1 MSGVFDFCSS
11 ERRLRE
17 RARKDVRKYEHTHT
31 MGVDDREYSRRQ
43 RRRRR
48 ASRRQNRSRDSRERS
63 FFEASAGV
71 LSSLFGFFFFFGF
84 FFANASLDSSRK
96 TLLTNPIKVLGYLP
110 DWRIANETTSES
122 IVNALC
128 ARTDAIILFSI
139 EVDENGALDKLDRLP
154 SELNLERLKSAK
166 KRFECEIHV
175 TIGGSSRTNG
185 FAKATSTKAMR
196 NEFVKSVSSF
206 LYETYDDI
214 FDGVDLNWSYPN
226 DETEWRNL
234 GKFAKALKKDF
245 REHDRTKK
253 ISIAYYPNEN
263 QEQILEMLE
272 CSEFADGLHAMAY
285 DLDDRD
291 GHANLKFAT
300 QTLNY
305 AQDSFTGG
313 KIMRLGVPFYG
324 RSIPEDASTAPEWR
338 PYGDV
343 LRDNEYELK
352 DETNVA
358 KSKDGVE
365 VWFNGKDLIRKKV
378 EICRLFEDV
387 CEGIFV
393 WELGQDVSMSD
404 IEDDEEEEGNSKKID
419 FRTRREKSLLAA
431 LTRAAWGDEKYD
443 EMLAKEMQFYEEDEK
458 KKRKNAGKEEEK
470 KDEL

>member
-1 MSGVFDFCSS
+1 MR
-11 ERRLRE
+11 EKRRQ
-17 RARKDVRKYEHTHT
+17 KYEHT
-31 MGVDDREYSRRQ
+31 MGVDDREYHQQ
-43 RRRRR
+43 RLRLRGRH
-48 ASRRQNRSRDSRERS
+48 RSRYSLFERR
-63 FFEASAGV
+63 FFEASSV
-71 LSSLFGFFFFFGF
+71 LSSLFVFFFFV
-84 FFANASLDSSRK
+84 FANASLDSSRK
-96 TLLTNPIKVLGYLP
+96 TLTNPIKVLGYLP

-128 ARTDAIILFSI
+128 ARTDAILLFSI
-139 EVDENGALDKLDRLP
+139 EVDENGQLEKLDRLP
-154 SELNLERLKSAK
+154 SALNLERLKNAK

-206 LYETYDDI
+206 LYEQYEDI
-214 FDGVDLNWSYPN
+214 FDGIDLNWSYPN

-378 EICRLFEDV
+378 EMCRLFEDV

-404 IEDDEEEEGNSKKID
+404 IEDDEEEEGNIKKID

-458 KKRKNAGKEEEK
+458 KRKKNAEKEEEK

>member
-1 MSGVFDFCSS
+1 
-11 ERRLRE
+11 
-17 RARKDVRKYEHTHT
+17 
-31 MGVDDREYSRRQ
+31 MGMDDHREYRHRQ
-43 RRRRR
+43 RRSASRSRSRRR
-48 ASRRQNRSRDSRERS
+48 HRSRRCSREERR
-63 FFEASAGV
+63 FFEAASV
-71 LSSLFGFFFFFGF
+71 VRSSLFFFFVFVFV
-84 FFANASLDSSRK
+84 ANAASLVPSR
-96 TLLTNPIKVLGYLP
+96 TTTNAIKVLGYLP

-128 ARTDAIILFSI
+128 ARTDAILLFSI

-154 SELNLERLKSAK
+154 SALNLERLKNAK

-185 FAKATSTKAMR
+185 FAKATSTKATR
-196 NEFVKSVSSF
+196 NEFVKSVFSF
-206 LYETYDDI
+206 LYEQYEDI
-214 FDGVDLNWSYPN
+214 FDGIDLNWSYPN

-378 EICRLFEDV
+378 EMCRLFEDV

-404 IEDDEEEEGNSKKID
+404 IEDDEEEGSSQID

-458 KKRKNAGKEEEK
+458 KRRKNAEKEEEK

>member
-1 MSGVFDFCSS
+1 MSVLRFCA
-11 ERRLRE
+11 
-17 RARKDVRKYEHTHT
+17 RATVERKDVRSTNTMITVDEYE
-31 MGVDDREYSRRQ
+31 YYRQ
-43 RRRRR
+43 RRRRLSGR
-48 ASRRQNRSRDSRERS
+48 HRDRSRERR
-63 FFEASAGV
+63 FLLEVPV
-71 LSSLFGFFFFFGF
+71 LSSLFFFLFV
-84 FFANASLDSSRK
+84 FANASLDASPE
-96 TLLTNPIKVLGYLP
+96 TNPIKVLGYLP
-110 DWRIANETTSES
+110 EWRIANETTSDA
-122 IVNALC
+122 ILNALC

-139 EVDENGALDKLDRLP
+139 EVDAFGRLDKLDRLP
-154 SELNLERLKSAK
+154 SALNLERLKSAK
-166 KRFECEIHV
+166 KRFKCEAHV

-185 FAKATSTKAMR
+185 FAKATSTKEMR

-206 LYETYDDI
+206 LYESYDDI

-300 QTLNY
+300 RTLNY

-324 RSIPEDASTAPEWR
+324 RSIPEDATTAPEWR

-378 EICRLFEDV
+378 EMCRLFEDV

-404 IEDDEEEEGNSKKID
+404 NEDDEEKEGNSTID

-458 KKRKNAGKEEEK
+458 KKRKNAEEEEEK

>member
-1 MSGVFDFCSS
+1 MVEYDR
-11 ERRLRE
+11 EHHHQQRRLCLR
-17 RARKDVRKYEHTHT
+17 
-31 MGVDDREYSRRQ
+31 GS
-43 RRRRR
+43 
-48 ASRRQNRSRDSRERS
+48 NRSRHSLFEKRS
-63 FFEASAGV
+63 FFELSSV
-71 LSSLFGFFFFFGF
+71 LSSLFFFVVFGV
-84 FFANASLDSSRK
+84 FANNAFANDSSPRK
-96 TLLTNPIKVLGYLP
+96 KNPIKVLGYLP

-122 IVNALC
+122 IVHALC
-128 ARTDAIILFSI
+128 ARTDAIVLFSI
-139 EVDENGALDKLDRLP
+139 EVDENGRLEKLDRLP
-154 SELNLERLKSAK
+154 SALNLERLKNAK

-175 TIGGSSRTNG
+175 AIGGSSRTNG

-196 NEFVKSVSSF
+196 KEFVKSVSSF
-206 LYETYDDI
+206 LYEQYEDI

-245 REHDRTKK
+245 REHDMTKK

-378 EICRLFEDV
+378 EMCRLFEDV

-404 IEDDEEEEGNSKKID
+404 IEDDEEEGSSQID

-431 LTRAAWGDEKYD
+431 LTRAAWGDKKYD
-443 EMLAKEMQFYEEDEK
+443 EMLAKEMQFFEEDQK
-458 KKRKNAGKEEEK
+458 KKRKNAEKEEEK

>member
-1 MSGVFDFCSS
+1 
-11 ERRLRE
+11 
-17 RARKDVRKYEHTHT
+17 
-31 MGVDDREYSRRQ
+31 MGMDDHREYRHRQ
-43 RRRRR
+43 RRSASRSRSRRR
-48 ASRRQNRSRDSRERS
+48 HRSRRCSREERR
-63 FFEASAGV
+63 FFEAASV
-71 LSSLFGFFFFFGF
+71 VRSSLFFFFVFVFV
-84 FFANASLDSSRK
+84 ANAASLVPSR
-96 TLLTNPIKVLGYLP
+96 TTTNAIKVLGYLP

-128 ARTDAIILFSI
+128 ARTDAILLFSI

-154 SELNLERLKSAK
+154 SALNLERLKSAK

-185 FAKATSTKAMR
+185 FAKATSTKATR

-206 LYETYDDI
+206 LYEQYEDI
-214 FDGVDLNWSYPN
+214 FDGIDLNWSYPN

-378 EICRLFEDV
+378 EMCRLFEDV

-404 IEDDEEEEGNSKKID
+404 IEDDEEEGSSQID

-458 KKRKNAGKEEEK
+458 KRRKNAEKEEEK

>member
-1 MSGVFDFCSS
+1 MSGVFDFCSKS
-11 ERRLRE
+11 ERRLR
-17 RARKDVRKYEHTHT
+17 AREKRRQEVRTHT
-31 MGVDDREYSRRQ
+31 AMGVDDREYSRRQ
-43 RRRRR
+43 RRRRKR

-71 LSSLFGFFFFFGF
+71 LSSLFGFVFFFGF

-96 TLLTNPIKVLGYLP
+96 TLGTNPIKVLGYLP

-404 IEDDEEEEGNSKKID
+404 IEDDEEEGSSQID

-431 LTRAAWGDEKYD
+431 LTRTAWGDEKYD

>member
-1 MSGVFDFCSS
+1 MSGSSLCS
-11 ERRLRE
+11 RVVRRE
-17 RARKDVRKYEHTHT
+17 REKTSQKYEHT
-31 MGVDDREYSRRQ
+31 MVEYDREHHHQQ
-43 RRRRR
+43 RRLCLRG
-48 ASRRQNRSRDSRERS
+48 SNRSRHSLFEKRS
-63 FFEASAGV
+63 FFELSSV
-71 LSSLFGFFFFFGF
+71 LSSLFFFVVFGV
-84 FFANASLDSSRK
+84 FANNAFANDSSPRK
-96 TLLTNPIKVLGYLP
+96 KNPIKVLGYLP

-122 IVNALC
+122 IVHALC
-128 ARTDAIILFSI
+128 ARTDAIVLFSI
-139 EVDENGALDKLDRLP
+139 EVDENGRLEKLDRLP
-154 SELNLERLKSAK
+154 SALNLERLKNAK

-175 TIGGSSRTNG
+175 AIGGSSRTNG

-196 NEFVKSVSSF
+196 KEFVKSVSSF
-206 LYETYDDI
+206 LYEQYEDI
-214 FDGVDLNWSYPN
+214 FDGIDLNWSYPN

-245 REHDRTKK
+245 REHDMTKK

-378 EICRLFEDV
+378 EMCRLFEDV

-404 IEDDEEEEGNSKKID
+404 IEDDEEEGSSQID

-458 KKRKNAGKEEEK
+458 KKRKNAEKEEEK

>member
-1 MSGVFDFCSS
+1 MSGSSLCS
-11 ERRLRE
+11 RVVRRE
-17 RARKDVRKYEHTHT
+17 REKTSQKYEHT
-31 MGVDDREYSRRQ
+31 MVEYDREHHHQQ
-43 RRRRR
+43 RRLCLRG
-48 ASRRQNRSRDSRERS
+48 SNRSRHSLFEKRS
-63 FFEASAGV
+63 FFELSSV
-71 LSSLFGFFFFFGF
+71 LSSLFFFVVFGV
-84 FFANASLDSSRK
+84 FANNAFANDSSPRK
-96 TLLTNPIKVLGYLP
+96 KNPIKVLGYLP

-122 IVNALC
+122 IVHALC
-128 ARTDAIILFSI
+128 ARTDAIVLFSI
-139 EVDENGALDKLDRLP
+139 EVDENGRLEKLDRLP
-154 SELNLERLKSAK
+154 SALNLERLKNAK

-175 TIGGSSRTNG
+175 AIGGSSRTNG

-196 NEFVKSVSSF
+196 KEFVKSVSSF
-206 LYETYDDI
+206 LYEQYEDI
-214 FDGVDLNWSYPN
+214 FDGIDLNWSYPN

-378 EICRLFEDV
+378 EMCRLFEDV

-404 IEDDEEEEGNSKKID
+404 IEDDEEEGSSQID

-458 KKRKNAGKEEEK
+458 KKRKNAEKEEEK

>member
-1 MSGVFDFCSS
+1 V
-11 ERRLRE
+11 
-17 RARKDVRKYEHTHT
+17 
-31 MGVDDREYSRRQ
+31 
-43 RRRRR
+43 
-48 ASRRQNRSRDSRERS
+48 
-63 FFEASAGV
+63 
-71 LSSLFGFFFFFGF
+71 
-84 FFANASLDSSRK
+84 
-96 TLLTNPIKVLGYLP
+96 
-110 DWRIANETTSES
+110 
-122 IVNALC
+122 
-128 ARTDAIILFSI
+128 LFSI
-139 EVDENGALDKLDRLP
+139 EVDEFGRLEKLDRLP
-154 SELNLERLKSAK
+154 SALNLERLKNAK

-175 TIGGSSRTNG
+175 AIGGSSRTNG

-196 NEFVKSVSSF
+196 KEFVKSVSSF
-206 LYETYDDI
+206 LYEQYEDI
-214 FDGVDLNWSYPN
+214 FDGIDLNWSYPN

-352 DETNVA
+352 DDTNVA

-378 EICRLFEDV
+378 EMCRLFEDV

-458 KKRKNAGKEEEK
+458 KRKKNAEKEEEK

>member
-1 MSGVFDFCSS
+1 MITVD
-11 ERRLRE
+11 E
-17 RARKDVRKYEHTHT
+17 YE
-31 MGVDDREYSRRQ
+31 YYRQ
-43 RRRRR
+43 RRRRLSGR
-48 ASRRQNRSRDSRERS
+48 HRDRSRERR
-63 FFEASAGV
+63 FLLEVPV
-71 LSSLFGFFFFFGF
+71 LSSLFFFLFV
-84 FFANASLDSSRK
+84 FANASLDASPE
-96 TLLTNPIKVLGYLP
+96 TNPIKVLGYLP
-110 DWRIANETTSES
+110 EWRIANETTSDA
-122 IVNALC
+122 ILNALC

-139 EVDENGALDKLDRLP
+139 EVDAFGRLDKLDRLP
-154 SELNLERLKSAK
+154 SALNLERLKSAK
-166 KRFECEIHV
+166 KRFKCEAHV

-185 FAKATSTKAMR
+185 FAKATSTKEMR
-196 NEFVKSVSSF
+196 NEFVKSASSF
-206 LYETYDDI
+206 LYESYDDI

-300 QTLNY
+300 RTLNY

-324 RSIPEDASTAPEWR
+324 RSIPEDATTAPEWR

-378 EICRLFEDV
+378 EMCRLFEDV

-404 IEDDEEEEGNSKKID
+404 NEDDEEKEGNSTID

-458 KKRKNAGKEEEK
+458 KKRKNAEEEEEK
-470 KDEL
+470 KNEL

>member
-1 MSGVFDFCSS
+1 MLQKRETV
-11 ERRLRE
+11 E
-17 RARKDVRKYEHTHT
+17 RARKDVRKYEHTPRWGWMIASILVGKGGGGSARVGGKIEVVT
-31 MGVDDREYSRRQ
+31 LEREAFLKRPP
-43 RRRRR
+43 
-48 ASRRQNRSRDSRERS
+48 
-63 FFEASAGV
+63 G
-71 LSSLFGFFFFFGF
+71 SSLLFCILLFV
-84 FFANASLDSSRK
+84 FANASLDSSRK
-96 TLLTNPIKVLGYLP
+96 TLTNPIKVLGYLP

-226 DETEWRNL
+226 DETGVAGNL

-305 AQDSFTGG
+305 APGFVHGG
-313 KIMRLGVPFYG
+313 
-324 RSIPEDASTAPEWR
+324 EDYAAR
-338 PYGDV
+338 CAV
-343 LRDNEYELK
+343 LRQVDTGRCI
-352 DETNVA
+352 DGSGVA
-358 KSKDGVE
+358 A
-365 VWFNGKDLIRKKV
+365 VWG
-378 EICRLFEDV
+378 
-387 CEGIFV
+387 
-393 WELGQDVSMSD
+393 
-404 IEDDEEEEGNSKKID
+404 
-419 FRTRREKSLLAA
+419 
-431 LTRAAWGDEKYD
+431 RAA
-443 EMLAKEMQFYEEDEK
+443 
-458 KKRKNAGKEEEK
+458 R
-470 KDEL
+470 

>member
-1 MSGVFDFCSS
+1 MR
-11 ERRLRE
+11 EKRRQ
-17 RARKDVRKYEHTHT
+17 KYEHT
-31 MGVDDREYSRRQ
+31 MGVDDREYHQQ
-43 RRRRR
+43 RLRLRGRH
-48 ASRRQNRSRDSRERS
+48 RSRYSLFERR
-63 FFEASAGV
+63 FFEASSV
-71 LSSLFGFFFFFGF
+71 LSSLFVFFFFV
-84 FFANASLDSSRK
+84 FANASLDSSRK
-96 TLLTNPIKVLGYLP
+96 TLTNPIKVLGYLP

-128 ARTDAIILFSI
+128 ARTDAILLFSI
-139 EVDENGALDKLDRLP
+139 EVDENGQLEKLDRLP
-154 SELNLERLKSAK
+154 SALNLERLKNAK

-206 LYETYDDI
+206 LYEQYEDI
-214 FDGVDLNWSYPN
+214 FDGIDLNWSYPN

-378 EICRLFEDV
+378 EMCRLFEDV

-458 KKRKNAGKEEEK
+458 KRKKNAEKEEEK

>member
-1 MSGVFDFCSS
+1 MSVSS
-11 ERRLRE
+11 FAPESVE
-17 RARKDVRKYEHTHT
+17 RKDIRSENT
-31 MGVDDREYSRRQ
+31 MGVEYYYEHHHQQ
-43 RRRRR
+43 RRRVMRH
-48 ASRRQNRSRDSRERS
+48 QNRSREGS
-63 FFEASAGV
+63 FFEVSV
-71 LSSLFGFFFFFGF
+71 LSSLFLFFFFV
-84 FFANASLDSSRK
+84 FANASNDSSP
-96 TLLTNPIKVLGYLP
+96 NPIKVLGYLP

-122 IVNALC
+122 IINALC

-154 SELNLERLKSAK
+154 SALNLERLKSAK

-175 TIGGSSRTNG
+175 TVGGSSRTNG
-185 FAKATSTKAMR
+185 FAKATSTKDAR

-206 LYETYDDI
+206 LYEQYEDI

-300 QTLNY
+300 RTLNY

-324 RSIPEDASTAPEWR
+324 RSIPEDATTAPEWR

-378 EICRLFEDV
+378 EMCRLFEDV

-404 IEDDEEEEGNSKKID
+404 NEDDEEKEGNSTID

-431 LTRAAWGDEKYD
+431 LTRAAWGDKKYD
-443 EMLAKEMQFYEEDEK
+443 EMLAKEMQFFEEDQK
-458 KKRKNAGKEEEK
+458 KKRKNAKKEEEK

>member
-1 MSGVFDFCSS
+1 
-11 ERRLRE
+11 
-17 RARKDVRKYEHTHT
+17 
-31 MGVDDREYSRRQ
+31 MGVDDHREHHHQQ
-43 RRRRR
+43 RRRLCVRGRSNRR
-48 ASRRQNRSRDSRERS
+48 S
-63 FFEASAGV
+63 V
-71 LSSLFGFFFFFGF
+71 LSSLFFFVVFVVFAHNA
-84 FFANASLDSSRK
+84 FANGDSSPTK
-96 TLLTNPIKVLGYLP
+96 KKNPIKVLGYLP

-128 ARTDAIILFSI
+128 ARTDAIVLFSI
-139 EVDENGALDKLDRLP
+139 EVDEFGRLEKLDRLP
-154 SELNLERLKSAK
+154 SALNLERLKNAK

-206 LYETYDDI
+206 LYEQYEDI

-313 KIMRLGVPFYG
+313 
-324 RSIPEDASTAPEWR
+324 EDYAAR
-338 PYGDV
+338 CAV
-343 LRDNEYELK
+343 LRQVDTGRCIDGSGVAA

-378 EICRLFEDV
+378 EMCRLFEDV

-458 KKRKNAGKEEEK
+458 KRKKNAEKEEEK

>member
-1 MSGVFDFCSS
+1 
-11 ERRLRE
+11 
-17 RARKDVRKYEHTHT
+17 
-31 MGVDDREYSRRQ
+31 MGVDDHREHHHQQ
-43 RRRRR
+43 RRRLCVRGRSTRR
-48 ASRRQNRSRDSRERS
+48 S
-63 FFEASAGV
+63 V
-71 LSSLFGFFFFFGF
+71 LSSLFFFVVFVVFAHNA
-84 FFANASLDSSRK
+84 FANGDSSPTK
-96 TLLTNPIKVLGYLP
+96 KKNPIKVLGYLP

-122 IVNALC
+122 IVHALC
-128 ARTDAIILFSI
+128 ARTDAIVLFSI
-139 EVDENGALDKLDRLP
+139 EVDEFGRLEKLDRLP
-154 SELNLERLKSAK
+154 SALNLERLKNAK

-206 LYETYDDI
+206 LYEQYEDI

-378 EICRLFEDV
+378 EMCRLFEDV

-404 IEDDEEEEGNSKKID
+404 IEDNEEEEGNSKKID

-458 KKRKNAGKEEEK
+458 KRKKNAEKEEEK

>member
-1 MSGVFDFCSS
+1 MSVLRFCA
-11 ERRLRE
+11 
-17 RARKDVRKYEHTHT
+17 RATVERKDVRSTNTMITVDEYE
-31 MGVDDREYSRRQ
+31 YYRQ
-43 RRRRR
+43 RRRRLSGR
-48 ASRRQNRSRDSRERS
+48 HRDRSRERR
-63 FFEASAGV
+63 FLLEVPV
-71 LSSLFGFFFFFGF
+71 LSSLFFFLFV
-84 FFANASLDSSRK
+84 FANASLDASPE
-96 TLLTNPIKVLGYLP
+96 TNPIKVLGYLP
-110 DWRIANETTSES
+110 EWRIANETTSDA
-122 IVNALC
+122 ILNALC

-139 EVDENGALDKLDRLP
+139 EVDAFGRLDKLDRLP
-154 SELNLERLKSAK
+154 SALNLERLKSAK
-166 KRFECEIHV
+166 KRFKCEAHV

-185 FAKATSTKAMR
+185 FAKATSTKEMR

-206 LYETYDDI
+206 LYESYDDI

-300 QTLNY
+300 RTLNY

-324 RSIPEDASTAPEWR
+324 RSIPEDATTAPEWR

-378 EICRLFEDV
+378 EMCRLFEDV

-404 IEDDEEEEGNSKKID
+404 NEDDEEKEGNSTID

-458 KKRKNAGKEEEK
+458 KKRKNAEEEEEK
-470 KDEL
+470 KNEL

>member
-1 MSGVFDFCSS
+1 MI
-11 ERRLRE
+11 
-17 RARKDVRKYEHTHT
+17 T
-31 MGVDDREYSRRQ
+31 VDDYEYYHQ
-43 RRRRR
+43 RRRRLSGR
-48 ASRRQNRSRDSRERS
+48 HRNRSRERS
-63 FFEASAGV
+63 FLLEVSV
-71 LSSLFGFFFFFGF
+71 LSSLFFFFFV
-84 FFANASLDSSRK
+84 FANASLDSSPE
-96 TLLTNPIKVLGYLP
+96 TNPIKVLGYLP
-110 DWRIANETTSES
+110 DWRIANETTSDA
-122 IVNALC
+122 ILNALC

-139 EVDENGALDKLDRLP
+139 EVDAFGRLDKLDRLP
-154 SELNLERLKSAK
+154 SALNLERLKSAK
-166 KRFECEIHV
+166 KRFKCEIHV

-185 FAKATSTKAMR
+185 FAKATSTKEMR

-206 LYETYDDI
+206 LYESYDDI

-300 QTLNY
+300 RTLNY

-324 RSIPEDASTAPEWR
+324 RSIPEDATTAPEWR

-378 EICRLFEDV
+378 EMCRLFEDV
-387 CEGIFV
+387 CQGIFV

-404 IEDDEEEEGNSKKID
+404 IEDDEEKEGNSTID

-458 KKRKNAGKEEEK
+458 KKRKNAEEEEEK

>member
-1 MSGVFDFCSS
+1 MCSSVCSGVVTREREKTSQKD
-11 ERRLRE
+11 ERRDDGGGVSIISKGGFVYAGGALE
-17 RARKDVRKYEHTHT
+17 EVVTLSSRKDAFLKRLLSFLLSFSSSSLSSLHTT
-31 MGVDDREYSRRQ
+31 RSRTEILP

-48 ASRRQNRSRDSRERS
+48 IQSKFSGTSQTGESRTKQPPKASYTR
-63 FFEASAGV
+63 
-71 LSSLFGFFFFFGF
+71 
-84 FFANASLDSSRK
+84 
-96 TLLTNPIKVLGYLP
+96 
-110 DWRIANETTSES
+110 
-122 IVNALC
+122 C
-128 ARTDAIILFSI
+128 ARGQMRFVLFSI
-139 EVDENGALDKLDRLP
+139 EVDENGRLEKLDRLP
-154 SELNLERLKSAK
+154 SALNLERLKNAK

-175 TIGGSSRTNG
+175 AIGGSSRTNG

-196 NEFVKSVSSF
+196 KEFVKSVSSF
-206 LYETYDDI
+206 LYEQYEDI
-214 FDGVDLNWSYPN
+214 FDGIDLNWSYPN

-378 EICRLFEDV
+378 EMCRLFEDV

-458 KKRKNAGKEEEK
+458 KRKKNAEKEEEK

>member
-1 MSGVFDFCSS
+1 MSGSSVCSGVVT
-11 ERRLRE
+11 RE
-17 RARKDVRKYEHTHT
+17 REKTSQKDERAT
-31 MGVDDREYSRRQ
+31 MGVDDHQQ
-43 RRRRR
+43 RRLCVRGRSTR
-48 ASRRQNRSRDSRERS
+48 RSRYSLFEKRS
-63 FFEASAGV
+63 FFEASSKV
-71 LSSLFGFFFFFGF
+71 LSSLFFFVVFVVFAHNA
-84 FFANASLDSSRK
+84 FANGDSSPTK
-96 TLLTNPIKVLGYLP
+96 KKNPIKVLGYLP

-128 ARTDAIILFSI
+128 ARTDAIVLFSI
-139 EVDENGALDKLDRLP
+139 EVDEFGRLEKLDRLP
-154 SELNLERLKSAK
+154 SALNLERLKNAK

-196 NEFVKSVSSF
+196 KEFVKSVSSF
-206 LYETYDDI
+206 LYEQHEDI
-214 FDGVDLNWSYPN
+214 FDGIDLNWSYPN

-352 DETNVA
+352 DETNV
-358 KSKDGVE
+358 
-365 VWFNGKDLIRKKV
+365 
-378 EICRLFEDV
+378 
-387 CEGIFV
+387 
-393 WELGQDVSMSD
+393 VSS
-404 IEDDEEEEGNSKKID
+404 
-419 FRTRREKSLLAA
+419 SLQI
-431 LTRAAWGDEKYD
+431 Y
-443 EMLAKEMQFYEEDEK
+443 
-458 KKRKNAGKEEEK
+458 
-470 KDEL
+470 

>member
-1 MSGVFDFCSS
+1 MSVLRFCA
-11 ERRLRE
+11 
-17 RARKDVRKYEHTHT
+17 RATVERKDVRSTNTMITVDEYE
-31 MGVDDREYSRRQ
+31 YYRQ
-43 RRRRR
+43 RRRRLSGR
-48 ASRRQNRSRDSRERS
+48 HRGRSRERR
-63 FFEASAGV
+63 FLLEVPV
-71 LSSLFGFFFFFGF
+71 LSSLFFFLFV
-84 FFANASLDSSRK
+84 FANASLDASPE
-96 TLLTNPIKVLGYLP
+96 TNPIKVLGYLP
-110 DWRIANETTSES
+110 EWRIANETTSDA
-122 IVNALC
+122 ILNALC

-139 EVDENGALDKLDRLP
+139 EVDAFGRLDKLDRLP
-154 SELNLERLKSAK
+154 SALNLERLKSAK
-166 KRFECEIHV
+166 KRFKCEAHV

-185 FAKATSTKAMR
+185 FAKATSTKEMR

-206 LYETYDDI
+206 LYESYDDI

-300 QTLNY
+300 RTLNY

-324 RSIPEDASTAPEWR
+324 RSIPEDATTAPEWR

-378 EICRLFEDV
+378 EMCRLFEDV

-404 IEDDEEEEGNSKKID
+404 NEDDEEKEGNSTID

-458 KKRKNAGKEEEK
+458 KKRKNAEEEEEK
-470 KDEL
+470 KNEL

>member
-1 MSGVFDFCSS
+1 MSGSSVCSGVV
-11 ERRLRE
+11 RRE
-17 RARKDVRKYEHTHT
+17 REKTSQKDEHAT
-31 MGVDDREYSRRQ
+31 MGVDDHREHHHQQ
-43 RRRRR
+43 RRLCVRGRSNRRR
-48 ASRRQNRSRDSRERS
+48 
-63 FFEASAGV
+63 V
-71 LSSLFGFFFFFGF
+71 LSSLFFFVVFVVFAHNA
-84 FFANASLDSSRK
+84 FANGDSSPTK
-96 TLLTNPIKVLGYLP
+96 KKNPIKVLGYLP

-122 IVNALC
+122 IISALC
-128 ARTDAIILFSI
+128 ARTDAIVLFSI
-139 EVDENGALDKLDRLP
+139 EVDENGRLEKLDRLP
-154 SELNLERLKSAK
+154 SALNLERLKSAK

-196 NEFVKSVSSF
+196 KEFVKSVSSF
-206 LYETYDDI
+206 LYEQYEDI
-214 FDGVDLNWSYPN
+214 FDGIDLNWSYPN

-378 EICRLFEDV
+378 EMCRLFEDV

-458 KKRKNAGKEEEK
+458 KKRKNAEKEEEK

>member
-1 MSGVFDFCSS
+1 MRASSVCSGVV
-11 ERRLRE
+11 RRE
-17 RARKDVRKYEHTHT
+17 REKTSQKDEHAT
-31 MGVDDREYSRRQ
+31 MGVDDHREHHHQQ
-43 RRRRR
+43 RRLCVRGRSNRRR
-48 ASRRQNRSRDSRERS
+48 
-63 FFEASAGV
+63 V
-71 LSSLFGFFFFFGF
+71 LSSLFFFVVFVVFAHNA
-84 FFANASLDSSRK
+84 FANGDSSPTK
-96 TLLTNPIKVLGYLP
+96 KKNPIKVLGYLP

-122 IVNALC
+122 IISALC
-128 ARTDAIILFSI
+128 ARTDAIVLFSI
-139 EVDENGALDKLDRLP
+139 EVDEFGRLEKLDRLP
-154 SELNLERLKSAK
+154 SALNLERLKNAK

-175 TIGGSSRTNG
+175 AIGGSSRTNG

-196 NEFVKSVSSF
+196 KEFVKSVSSF
-206 LYETYDDI
+206 LYEQYEDI
-214 FDGVDLNWSYPN
+214 FDGIDLNWSYPN

-378 EICRLFEDV
+378 EMCRLFEDV

-404 IEDDEEEEGNSKKID
+404 IEDDEEEGSSQID

-458 KKRKNAGKEEEK
+458 KRKKNAEKEEEK

>member
-1 MSGVFDFCSS
+1 MR
-11 ERRLRE
+11 EKRRQ
-17 RARKDVRKYEHTHT
+17 KYEHT
-31 MGVDDREYSRRQ
+31 MGVDDREHHQQ
-43 RRRRR
+43 RRRLRGR
-48 ASRRQNRSRDSRERS
+48 HRSRYSLFERR
-63 FFEASAGV
+63 FFEASSV
-71 LSSLFGFFFFFGF
+71 LSSLFVFFFFV
-84 FFANASLDSSRK
+84 FANASLDSSRK
-96 TLLTNPIKVLGYLP
+96 TLTNPIKVLGYLP

-128 ARTDAIILFSI
+128 ARTDAILLFSI
-139 EVDENGALDKLDRLP
+139 EVDENGQLEKLDRLP
-154 SELNLERLKSAK
+154 SELNLERLKNAK

-196 NEFVKSVSSF
+196 KEFVKSVSSF
-206 LYETYDDI
+206 LYEQYEDI
-214 FDGVDLNWSYPN
+214 FDGIDLNWSYPN

-378 EICRLFEDV
+378 EMCRLFEDV

-458 KKRKNAGKEEEK
+458 KRKKNAEKEEEK

>member
-1 MSGVFDFCSS
+1 MSGS
-11 ERRLRE
+11 
-17 RARKDVRKYEHTHT
+17 RA
-31 MGVDDREYSRRQ
+31 
-43 RRRRR
+43 
-48 ASRRQNRSRDSRERS
+48 
-63 FFEASAGV
+63 
-71 LSSLFGFFFFFGF
+71 
-84 FFANASLDSSRK
+84 FFAHNAFANGDSSPTK
-96 TLLTNPIKVLGYLP
+96 KKNPIKVLGYLP

-122 IVNALC
+122 IVSALC
-128 ARTDAIILFSI
+128 ARTDAILLFSI
-139 EVDENGALDKLDRLP
+139 EVDENGQLEKLDRLP
-154 SELNLERLKSAK
+154 SALNLERLKNAK

-175 TIGGSSRTNG
+175 AIGGSSRTNG

-196 NEFVKSVSSF
+196 KEFVKSVSSF
-206 LYETYDDI
+206 LYEQHEDI
-214 FDGVDLNWSYPN
+214 FDGIDLNWSYPN

-305 AQDSFTGG
+305 AQDS
-313 KIMRLGVPFYG
+313 
-324 RSIPEDASTAPEWR
+324 SIPEDASTAPEWR

-378 EICRLFEDV
+378 EMCRLFEDV

-458 KKRKNAGKEEEK
+458 KRKKNAEKEEEK

>member
-1 MSGVFDFCSS
+1 MSGSSLCS
-11 ERRLRE
+11 RVVRRE
-17 RARKDVRKYEHTHT
+17 REKTSQKYEHT
-31 MGVDDREYSRRQ
+31 MVEYDREHHHQQ
-43 RRRRR
+43 RRLCLRG
-48 ASRRQNRSRDSRERS
+48 SNRSRHSLFEKRS
-63 FFEASAGV
+63 FFELSSV
-71 LSSLFGFFFFFGF
+71 LSSLFFFVVFGV
-84 FFANASLDSSRK
+84 FANNAFANDSSPRK
-96 TLLTNPIKVLGYLP
+96 KNPIKVLGYLP

-122 IVNALC
+122 IVHALC
-128 ARTDAIILFSI
+128 ARTDAIVLFSI
-139 EVDENGALDKLDRLP
+139 EVDENGRLEKLDRLP
-154 SELNLERLKSAK
+154 SALNLERLKNAK

-175 TIGGSSRTNG
+175 AIGGSSRTNG

-196 NEFVKSVSSF
+196 KEFVKSVSSF
-206 LYETYDDI
+206 LYEQYEDI
-214 FDGVDLNWSYPN
+214 FDGIDLNWSYPN

-378 EICRLFEDV
+378 EMCRLFEDV

-404 IEDDEEEEGNSKKID
+404 IEDDEEEGSSQID

-458 KKRKNAGKEEEK
+458 KRKKNAEKEEEK

>member
-1 MSGVFDFCSS
+1 MVYT
-11 ERRLRE
+11 R
-17 RARKDVRKYEHTHT
+17 
-31 MGVDDREYSRRQ
+31 
-43 RRRRR
+43 
-48 ASRRQNRSRDSRERS
+48 
-63 FFEASAGV
+63 
-71 LSSLFGFFFFFGF
+71 
-84 FFANASLDSSRK
+84 
-96 TLLTNPIKVLGYLP
+96 
-110 DWRIANETTSES
+110 WR
-122 IVNALC
+122 
-128 ARTDAIILFSI
+128 
-139 EVDENGALDKLDRLP
+139 
-154 SELNLERLKSAK
+154 
-166 KRFECEIHV
+166 
-175 TIGGSSRTNG
+175 TI
-185 FAKATSTKAMR
+185 
-196 NEFVKSVSSF
+196 
-206 LYETYDDI
+206 
-214 FDGVDLNWSYPN
+214 W
-226 DETEWRNL
+226 
-234 GKFAKALKKDF
+234 
-245 REHDRTKK
+245 
-253 ISIAYYPNEN
+253 
-263 QEQILEMLE
+263 
-272 CSEFADGLHAMAY
+272 
-285 DLDDRD
+285 DDRD

-378 EICRLFEDV
+378 EMCRLFEDV

-458 KKRKNAGKEEEK
+458 KKRRRMRKRRRRRRMSFNFLYKIFIRYEYSFTWCATTASNASTTPLSRIVKS
-470 KDEL
+470 L

>member
-1 MSGVFDFCSS
+1 
-11 ERRLRE
+11 
-17 RARKDVRKYEHTHT
+17 
-31 MGVDDREYSRRQ
+31 MGVDDHREHHHQQ
-43 RRRRR
+43 RRRLCVRGRSNRR
-48 ASRRQNRSRDSRERS
+48 S
-63 FFEASAGV
+63 V
-71 LSSLFGFFFFFGF
+71 LSSLFFFVVFVVFAHNA
-84 FFANASLDSSRK
+84 FANGDSSPTK
-96 TLLTNPIKVLGYLP
+96 KKNPIKVLGYLP

-128 ARTDAIILFSI
+128 ARTDAIVLFSI
-139 EVDENGALDKLDRLP
+139 EVDEFGRLEKLDRLP
-154 SELNLERLKSAK
+154 SALNLERLKNAK

-206 LYETYDDI
+206 LYEQYEDI

-378 EICRLFEDV
+378 EMCRLFEDV

-458 KKRKNAGKEEEK
+458 KRKKNAEKEEEK

>member
-1 MSGVFDFCSS
+1 MSGSSVCSGVVT
-11 ERRLRE
+11 RE
-17 RARKDVRKYEHTHT
+17 REKTSQKDERAT
-31 MGVDDREYSRRQ
+31 MGVEYDHRECHHHQQ
-43 RRRRR
+43 RRRLCVRGRSNHRR
-48 ASRRQNRSRDSRERS
+48 R
-63 FFEASAGV
+63 V
-71 LSSLFGFFFFFGF
+71 LSSLFFFVVFGVF
-84 FFANASLDSSRK
+84 AHNAFANGDSSPTK
-96 TLLTNPIKVLGYLP
+96 KKNPIKVLGYLP

-122 IVNALC
+122 IISALC
-128 ARTDAIILFSI
+128 ARTDAIVLFSI
-139 EVDENGALDKLDRLP
+139 EVDEFGRLEKLDRLP
-154 SELNLERLKSAK
+154 SALNLERLKNAK

-175 TIGGSSRTNG
+175 AIGGSSRTNG

-196 NEFVKSVSSF
+196 KEFVKSVSSF
-206 LYETYDDI
+206 LYEQYEDI
-214 FDGVDLNWSYPN
+214 FDGIDLNWSYPN

-378 EICRLFEDV
+378 EMCRLFEDV

-458 KKRKNAGKEEEK
+458 KRKKNAEKEEEK